1 MLISSGKDDKLYLF
15 NILHGIKVSECI
27 WWKVIPYSPTQIKL
41 LENMVGWIITFLL
54 HLLESYFYITETGMY
69 KKQMFYFRKPLWQK
83 IQMLGFN
90 ELDRNGSI
98 VHISEPEVT
107 RLCAEG
113 KSLGTNTI
121 RLLPKAC
128 SLRPILNMGSKS
140 VVGRT
145 GDYQKSVKNL
155 ASIFQHITTRE
166 RHLLGDGKLN
176 MKEVYIA
183 WREFIRRKR
192 QKEDK
197 RQLFFVN
204 IDLQDCFGSMKHDL
218 LLEIVKKVLKQNG
231 EMGHRIRKYC
241 ILHPKGGTVR
251 ARFVRRATNLC
262 EKLPQ
267 HMLKD
272 CKELRNCVVVDQG
285 YDEFLSHAAQ
295 IQLLEAYIN
304 NCFIKTGKCYY
315 HLCKGIS
322 QGGAL
327 SSILCNLYLAELEQQ
342 YIHSS
347 VNFEEDLLMR
357 IVDDYLFVTPD
368 LERANTFVEIFSKG
382 IPEYNC
388 TMNAKKVVVNFQS
401 RTEAKCLQDDEPL
414 RWVGLEIDTR
424 NLDIRLDYKR
434 YEGICASYTM
444 SIDHKNIGQVLK
456 TKIPTLTVLHCT
468 SLILDTELTDSM
480 LS

>member
-1 MLISSGKDDKLYLF
+1 MGMDDPLGDLSSLNHQEIEQYMSQPLLPASAPLPPEPFGLGQAVDDFDHLFPHLGFATPSHSLPDDSAHPSSVFFRFYLSA
-15 NILHGIKVSECI
+15 SE
-27 WWKVIPYSPTQIKL
+27 PYVFCHVFCSFSRHIHAMGFRFYVYMDDWL
-41 LENMVGWIITFLL
+41 LLAHSEQELTCHTRQLLAKAARVGW
-54 HLLESYFYITETGMY
+54 
-69 KKQMFYFRKPLWQK
+69 
-83 IQMLGFN
+83 
-90 ELDRNGSI
+90 
-98 VHISEPEVT
+98 
-107 RLCAEG
+107 
-113 KSLGTNTI
+113 
-121 RLLPKAC
+121 
-128 SLRPILNMGSKS
+128 
-140 VVGRT
+140 
-145 GDYQKSVKNL
+145 
-155 ASIFQHITTRE
+155 
-166 RHLLGDGKLN
+166 
-176 MKEVYIA
+176 
-183 WREFIRRKR
+183 
-192 QKEDK
+192 
-197 RQLFFVN
+197 QLFFVN

-382 IPEYNC
+382 
-388 TMNAKKVVVNFQS
+388 
-401 RTEAKCLQDDEPL
+401 
-414 RWVGLEIDTR
+414 
-424 NLDIRLDYKR
+424 
-434 YEGICASYTM
+434 
-444 SIDHKNIGQVLK
+444 KN
-456 TKIPTLTVLHCT
+456 
-468 SLILDTELTDSM
+468 
-480 LS
+480 